1 MAGALIAL
9 GVMEDVQHE
18 PSQSGTEDST
28 DMYLTSVD
36 RTATS
41 TSPGPLLDLLGRSPS
56 GSLALRSGKT
66 HESDEYS
73 SDEDL
78 EETSSSDETLVAD
91 GGGSGFDSHPHD
103 KDVTLVTDGDEDTE
117 ESNSGR
123 VPQSRN
129 DPVMVTDG
137 EESDSDSDSHNDP
150 DESAKPRQEIATR
163 NEEEIR
169 LSRSNGV
176 SVEPRQKTSNQYG
189 EGTHP
194 SRSNEE
200 PMDQQRQKAEA
211 HAKIQQRVAEYMER
225 EEEPDHARAVTAVKR
240 KIKDG
245 QMEDFPSAKR
255 YLMTLADEATE
266 V

>member
-1 MAGALIAL
+1 
-9 GVMEDVQHE
+9 
-18 PSQSGTEDST
+18 
-28 DMYLTSVD
+28 
-36 RTATS
+36 
-41 TSPGPLLDLLGRSPS
+41 
-56 GSLALRSGKT
+56 LRSGKT

-176 SVEPRQKTSNQYG
+176 SVEPRQKTSNQY
-189 EGTHP
+189 
-194 SRSNEE
+194 
-200 PMDQQRQKAEA
+200 
-211 HAKIQQRVAEYMER
+211 
-225 EEEPDHARAVTAVKR
+225 
-240 KIKDG
+240 
-245 QMEDFPSAKR
+245 
-255 YLMTLADEATE
+255 
-266 V
+266 